1 MKIHPVFH
9 ITLLTKFEPDPHG
22 REPERPPPITTE
34 EGEEEYEVEE
44 VLDSKQKGR
53 KRVEYLVKWE
63 GYGIG
68 EQTWEPQEN
77 LENSQEEVEKFHKR
91 YPRKP
96 KPLP

>member
-9 ITLLTKFEPDPHG
+9 ITLLTRFESDPHG
-22 REPERPPPITTE
+22 HKPECPLPITTE

-44 VLDSKQKGR
+44 VLDSKRIGQ
-53 KRVEYLVKWE
+53 KRVEYFVKWK

-77 LENSQEEVEKFHKR
+77 LENSKEAVE
-91 YPRKP
+91 
-96 KPLP
+96 